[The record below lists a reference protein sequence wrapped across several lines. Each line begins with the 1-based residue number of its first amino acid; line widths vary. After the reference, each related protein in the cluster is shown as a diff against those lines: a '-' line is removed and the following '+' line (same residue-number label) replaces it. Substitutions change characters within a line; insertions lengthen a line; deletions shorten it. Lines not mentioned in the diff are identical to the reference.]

1 MPDEIPNSPTPPA
14 GNEPNNE
21 APEPKLP
28 MGTTPTR
35 QRNQQ
40 PQAPTTP
47 PAGEQ
52 GTEGEQAPA
61 TPPEQGQ
68 GNDPEDYKTKFSE
81 SSKEALRLL
90 EVLKANGIDP
100 ATGQPIAPAPSAPA
114 EEPSRPAIR
123 GDQPQQP
130 EIPLTD
136 EQLSKAIPGFANLT
150 EQEKVLIRDTKA
162 TVKQIAELKSFVAEI
177 YDEREY
183 GKQFKAL
190 TSKEQWKQVAEHAEE
205 FKEYA
210 YKPENLQ
217 TPLETLAA
225 SFLYTKGLASKPK
238 PTPPAPTGLE
248 PGSGGGK
255 GDGKTDKD
263 GFSAEELATIRTT
276 DPKRYANLAK
286 SGKLKLRG

>member
-14 GNEPNNE
+14 SNEPSNE
-21 APEPKLP
+21 AVEPKMP
-28 MGTTPTR
+28 MGTIPTR

-47 PAGEQ
+47 PAVEP
-52 GTEGEQAPA
+52 GTEGEKAPA

-90 EVLKANGIDP
+90 DVLKAHGIDP
-100 ATGQPIAPAPSAPA
+100 ATGQPIAPAAPA
-114 EEPSRPAIR
+114 EEPTRPAIR

-136 EQLSKAIPGFANLT
+136 DQLSKAIPGFANLT

-162 TVKQIAELKSFVAEI
+162 TVKQIAELKNFVAEI

-183 GKQFKAL
+183 GKQFKTL
-190 TSKEQWKQVAEHAEE
+190 TSKEQWKPIAEHAEE

-217 TPLETLAA
+217 TPMETLAA
-225 SFLYTKGLASKPK
+225 SFLYNKGLASKPK
-238 PTPPAPTGLE
+238 PTPPAPSGLE